1 MFDEGV
7 FAIFNEDKK
16 GEAESNIESAYDGGS
31 STSSHSSYSGD
42 DFKGK
47 IFVLSLGGSVLIREK
62 LNTAQISKIC
72 HLVDSLRKEGYRFV
86 LVIGGGKTA
95 RDYVAG
101 GKALGANNFALDE
114 LGIAASRLNAKLVI
128 QALENPVHE
137 VMTDVNKALG
147 ALEKNA
153 VPVYGGLIP
162 GFTTDTVASLLSEVL
177 GATFINLSNVDGVY
191 SANPKEN
198 SDAKFY
204 ATLSHEELIKII
216 GRSTG
221 WGASPSQNVVLD
233 LPCALIL
240 KRSNIKSV
248 VLNAEDVDN
257 LENAIRGREF
267 KGTIIESEE
276 TEVD

>member
-16 GEAESNIESAYDGGS
+16 GDQESNLESAYDGGS
-31 STSSHSSYSGD
+31 TTSSASYSSD

-47 IFVLSLGGSVLIREK
+47 VFVLSLGGSVLIREK
-62 LNTAQISKIC
+62 LNTAQIGKIC
-72 HLVDSLRKEGYRFV
+72 HLVDNLRREGYRFV

-95 RDYVAG
+95 RDYVAA

-114 LGIAASRLNAKLVI
+114 LGIATSRLNAKLVI

-137 VMTDVNKALG
+137 VMTDVNGAVS

-153 VPVYGGLIP
+153 VPVYGGLMP
-162 GFTTDTVASLLSEVL
+162 GFTTDTVAALLSEVL

-191 SANPKEN
+191 SADPKEN
-198 SDAKFY
+198 PEAKFY
-204 ATLSHEELIKII
+204 STLTHEELMKII
-216 GRSTG
+216 ARSTG
-221 WGASPSQNVVLD
+221 LGATPSQNVILD
-233 LPCALIL
+233 LPCALVL
-240 KRSNIKSV
+240 KRSRIKSV
-248 VLNAEDVDN
+248 ILNAEDVDN
-257 LENAIRGREF
+257 LENAIRGRDF

-276 TEVD
+276 PEE